1 MASDNDEFRH
11 ESLEDRL
18 SIAKYL
24 TALSEA
30 FSNGNLTFG
39 HNGQRIGLE
48 PRGLLKFDVKASRK
62 RGSVRVSLKLHWQE
76 DEEERDPSVGSL
88 VIRSDGDRGK
98 GSGDKGSGD
107 KGGDKANS

>member
-88 VIRSDGDRGK
+88 VIRSE
-98 GSGDKGSGD
+98 SDKTR
-107 KGGDKANS
+107 GGDKASS